1 MVKLAIVGL
10 VVAFLLF
17 YIITSP
23 DQAAKIADGTWDAL
37 VNIAH
42 GIGNFVNKLAS

>member
-1 MVKLAIVGL
+1 MAKLAIVGL
-10 VVAFLLF
+10 VGAFLLF

-23 DQAAKIADGTWDAL
+23 DHAASIANGGWDAL

-42 GIGNFVNKLAS
+42 GIGRFFDKLAS